1 MLGLFMF
8 RDSFA
13 NIVMITFT
21 ALIMIELLNVYSC
34 IHRLTFKMMLMQV
47 ASALVYFI
55 SIMLL
60 HEYFDLRYIDSTFML
75 KVFFIT
81 MVSWLP
87 F

>member
-1 MLGLFMF
+1 
-8 RDSFA
+8 
-13 NIVMITFT
+13 
-21 ALIMIELLNVYSC
+21 
-34 IHRLTFKMMLMQV
+34 MMLMQI

-87 F
+87 FQLIK